1 MCHTIVG
8 VVLTTGTNLGY
19 GQKRNQVTGSDTPLP
34 QHLRYVTQGTP
45 ESSEKKKTI
54 NIDVDVSL
62 YTNQGSVLQN

>member
-1 MCHTIVG
+1 MSMCHTIVG

-45 ESSEKKKTI
+45 ESSEKKK
-54 NIDVDVSL
+54 
-62 YTNQGSVLQN
+62 Q